1 VLSLNTA
8 RAGLAIVC
16 AGLLTFVVTY
26 ALLEAV
32 WTRAAAEPANVT
44 NVPGP
49 SPTPAV
55 AVAADSLAPR
65 IAAGDVGVGLP
76 TAGAESLLRDVR
88 VGDRLNVLASVAG
101 GDGRPVTAVVV
112 SGATVLQPASGD
124 GPLVLEVSAA
134 DGLALAH
141 LVLGGTHLS
150 YAVVPAGATPEASA
164 PLDAAQAR
172 ARLGLRGPQATSA
185 PTAPATAVATPVP
198 TAAPPPQPPQSQPTA
213 TPGPSGGYTVQPGD
227 TVESIAAQ
235 LDVDPGAL
243 WWANR
248 SVLDAGPLAGPLE
261 PGMQLAVPSVRG
273 FLYQVQPGD
282 SWDSIGSTFNLPGTI
297 LRALNQPSGTDP
309 PAPGALVFIPQ
320 P

>member
-44 NVPGP
+44 IAPGP

-55 AVAADSLAPR
+55 AVAADSLGPR

-76 TAGAESLLRDVR
+76 TAGAEALLRDVR
-88 VGDRLNVLASVAG
+88 VGDRLNVLASVPL

-124 GPLVLEVSAA
+124 SPLVLDVSAA

-141 LVLGGTHLS
+141 LVLSGTHLS
-150 YAVVPAGATPEASA
+150 YAVVPTGATPEASA

-172 ARLGLRGPQATSA
+172 ARLGLRGPQATSV
-185 PTAPATAVATPVP
+185 PTAPAPAVPTPAP
-198 TAAPPPQPPQSQPTA
+198 TAAPTPPSQPTA
-213 TPGPSGGYTVQPGD
+213 TPGPSGAYTVQPGD
-227 TVESIAAQ
+227 TLEGIAAH

-282 SWDSIGSTFNLPGTI
+282 SWDTIGGTFNLPGNI

-309 PAPGALVFIPQ
+309 PAPGSLVFIPQ

>member
-1 VLSLNTA
+1 VLSLSTA
-8 RAGLAIVC
+8 RAALAIVC

-32 WTRAAAEPANVT
+32 WTHAAAEPANVA
-44 NVPGP
+44 
-49 SPTPAV
+49 PTPV
-55 AVAADSLAPR
+55 VAAAPDSLAPQ
-65 IAAGDVGVGLP
+65 IAAGDIGVGLP
-76 TAGAESLLRDVR
+76 TAGADALLHDVR
-88 VGDRLNVLASVAG
+88 AGDRLNVLASVTG

-112 SGATVLQPASGD
+112 SGAKVLQPASGD
-124 GPLVLEVSAA
+124 SPLVVEVSAA

-150 YAVVPAGATPEASA
+150 YAVVPAGATPAPSA
-164 PLDAAQAR
+164 PMDAAQAR
-172 ARLGLRGPQATSA
+172 ARLGLSGAATPAPTAPVATSA
-185 PTAPATAVATPVP
+185 PTAAP
-198 TAAPPPQPPQSQPTA
+198 TPQPAPSQPQPQPTA

-227 TVESIAAQ
+227 TLESIAAH

-248 SVLDAGPLAGPLE
+248 AVLDAGPLAGPLE
-261 PGMQLAVPSVRG
+261 PGMQLAIPSVRG

-282 SWDSIGSTFNLPGTI
+282 SWDSIGGTFNLPGTI
-297 LRALNQPSGTDP
+297 LRALNQPSGSDP
-309 PAPGALVFIPQ
+309 PAPGSLVFIPQ